1 MFSDFFK
8 TLGNRFIAGGD
19 WNAKHSHWGSRITV
33 TRGKELKK
41 SIDANHLRSMSTGE
55 PTYWP
60 TDSNKTPDLLDF
72 FITKNICLRNT
83 LIKSSLDGSSDHT
96 PVILIL
102 SPIAIPHD
110 SGTDYLHNSKT
121 DWDCFREYLES
132 NIDLKLSLKT
142 NEEVDNASLYITNL
156 IQVAAWTST
165 PELKASSYS
174 VPTPLVVKK
183 KVAEKR
189 RLRRVWQLSHRASD
203 KTKLNRAIKEL
214 KNLLAETTN
223 DMIKKR
229 LEKMS
234 PNGHGAYNL
243 WKATKSLP
251 QPQQCSPPIRSGST
265 WARTDQEKSEAF
277 AIHLSSVF
285 KPNDADTPEDPEIE
299 AILKQDLQMCLPLRH
314 TTPKELTK
322 IISKMNPNKSP
333 GFDLIT
339 PRLLKELPRKCL
351 VFLTILFN
359 ATFRTSHVPTLW
371 KTSQIVMIHKPGKP
385 PNEASSYRPISLTPV
400 LSKLWERIV
409 LERLSPCLE
418 INYVIPDHQYGF
430 RKHHSTIE
438 QVHRVYSTIRQCL
451 EQKNTA
457 LLLFWTSNKRSI
469 VYGIGTA
476 VQN

>member
-1 MFSDFFK
+1 MERQIRGSAVRVATSIRVEDRSGFLNLSAIYCPPRHTIKEEMFSDFFK
-8 TLGNRFIAGGD
+8 ILGNRFIAGGD

-72 FITKNICLRNT
+72 FITKNICLQNT

-183 KVAEKR
+183 K
-189 RLRRVWQLSHRASD
+189 
-203 KTKLNRAIKEL
+203 
-214 KNLLAETTN
+214 
-223 DMIKKR
+223 
-229 LEKMS
+229 
-234 PNGHGAYNL
+234 
-243 WKATKSLP
+243 
-251 QPQQCSPPIRSGST
+251 
-265 WARTDQEKSEAF
+265 
-277 AIHLSSVF
+277 
-285 KPNDADTPEDPEIE
+285 
-299 AILKQDLQMCLPLRH
+299 
-314 TTPKELTK
+314 
-322 IISKMNPNKSP
+322 
-333 GFDLIT
+333 
-339 PRLLKELPRKCL
+339 LLK
-351 VFLTILFN
+351 
-359 ATFRTSHVPTLW
+359 TS
-371 KTSQIVMIHKPGKP
+371 
-385 PNEASSYRPISLTPV
+385 SS
-400 LSKLWERIV
+400 
-409 LERLSPCLE
+409 
-418 INYVIPDHQYGF
+418 
-430 RKHHSTIE
+430 
-438 QVHRVYSTIRQCL
+438 
-451 EQKNTA
+451 
-457 LLLFWTSNKRSI
+457 
-469 VYGIGTA
+469 
-476 VQN
+476 

>member
-1 MFSDFFK
+1 
-8 TLGNRFIAGGD
+8 
-19 WNAKHSHWGSRITV
+19 
-33 TRGKELKK
+33 
-41 SIDANHLRSMSTGE
+41 
-55 PTYWP
+55 
-60 TDSNKTPDLLDF
+60 
-72 FITKNICLRNT
+72 
-83 LIKSSLDGSSDHT
+83 
-96 PVILIL
+96 
-102 SPIAIPHD
+102 
-110 SGTDYLHNSKT
+110 
-121 DWDCFREYLES
+121 
-132 NIDLKLSLKT
+132 
-142 NEEVDNASLYITNL
+142 
-156 IQVAAWTST
+156 
-165 PELKASSYS
+165 
-174 VPTPLVVKK
+174 
-183 KVAEKR
+183 
-189 RLRRVWQLSHRASD
+189 
-203 KTKLNRAIKEL
+203 
-214 KNLLAETTN
+214 
-223 DMIKKR
+223 MIKKR

-451 EQKNTA
+451 EQKEYCSA
-457 LLLFWTSNKRSI
+457 AFLDVQQAFDRVWHKGLLCKIKKILPHPITS
-469 VYGIGTA
+469 
-476 VQN
+476 

>member
-19 WNAKHSHWGSRITV
+19 WNAKHSHWGSRIT
-33 TRGKELKK
+33 
-41 SIDANHLRSMSTGE
+41 
-55 PTYWP
+55 
-60 TDSNKTPDLLDF
+60 
-72 FITKNICLRNT
+72 NT

-174 VPTPLVVKK
+174 APTPLVVKK

-285 KPNDADTPEDPEIE
+285 KPNDADTPDPEIE

-314 TTPKELTK
+314 TTQ
-322 IISKMNPNKSP
+322 
-333 GFDLIT
+333 
-339 PRLLKELPRKCL
+339 
-351 VFLTILFN
+351 
-359 ATFRTSHVPTLW
+359 RT
-371 KTSQIVMIHKPGKP
+371 
-385 PNEASSYRPISLTPV
+385 
-400 LSKLWERIV
+400 
-409 LERLSPCLE
+409 
-418 INYVIPDHQYGF
+418 D
-430 RKHHSTIE
+430 
-438 QVHRVYSTIRQCL
+438 
-451 EQKNTA
+451 
-457 LLLFWTSNKRSI
+457 
-469 VYGIGTA
+469 
-476 VQN
+476 

>member
-1 MFSDFFK
+1 
-8 TLGNRFIAGGD
+8 
-19 WNAKHSHWGSRITV
+19 
-33 TRGKELKK
+33 
-41 SIDANHLRSMSTGE
+41 MSTGE

-72 FITKNICLRNT
+72 FITKNICLQNT

-156 IQVAAWTST
+156 IQAGEDVSQWTWS
-165 PELKASSYS
+165 LQ
-174 VPTPLVVKK
+174 PL
-183 KVAEKR
+183 
-189 RLRRVWQLSHRASD
+189 
-203 KTKLNRAIKEL
+203 
-214 KNLLAETTN
+214 
-223 DMIKKR
+223 
-229 LEKMS
+229 
-234 PNGHGAYNL
+234 
-243 WKATKSLP
+243 KATKLTAASTVF
-251 QPQQCSPPIRSGST
+251 PPIRSGST

-385 PNEASSYRPISLTPV
+385 P
-400 LSKLWERIV
+400 K
-409 LERLSPCLE
+409 
-418 INYVIPDHQYGF
+418 
-430 RKHHSTIE
+430 K
-438 QVHRVYSTIRQCL
+438 
-451 EQKNTA
+451 
-457 LLLFWTSNKRSI
+457 
-469 VYGIGTA
+469 
-476 VQN
+476 